1 MKQNVLLCPS
11 PLRYGAPQFDKIKEE
26 DYLPAFEKA
35 IEEAYRDIDAIVSN
49 PEPPT
54 FKNTIE
60 ALEFSGEK
68 LDTVSGIFFNL
79 NECLSSDKMQQ
90 IAEEVSPK
98 LTRLSLYT
106 LFNDKLFQRVKSV
119 YSQRRRLH
127 LDKEQAR
134 LLSRK
139 FRSFKEN
146 GALLDEEGK
155 KHLAKNSEEAS
166 LLTLKFGKNVLDAT
180 NDFILHLTD
189 KEDVAGLP
197 DYVLEEAKAEAGN
210 RKLKGWVFTLQA
222 PSYSAFMKFSPKRE
236 LRKKMYM
243 AYGSRCLGGK
253 YDNTAIIRRILE
265 LRMDSARLLGFKNP
279 AQAALKYR
287 MAKNPKTVKTFLN
300 DLLAKTLP
308 YAKKD
313 VERIEKF
320 AQRHGF
326 AGKDGSRAKLQGWDF
341 AYWSERLRKSRYNL
355 SDEETKP
362 FFRLENV
369 QQSLFDLAGR
379 LYGIRFVEAKDIPV
393 YHKDVKV
400 YDVLDKDGSHLALFY
415 SDFYP
420 RESKRGGAW
429 MTSFR
434 DSGGIPEQRPLISIV
449 CNFTKP
455 TPTKPSLL
463 TFGEVTTVLHEFGHA
478 LHGIFGKGK
487 YPSLTGTSVTRDFVE
502 LPSQIMENWAVE
514 EEFLKMAGRHYK
526 TGEVIG
532 KDLIAKIK
540 RARNYNSGYAFVRQL
555 AFGITDMAL
564 HTMPK
569 EKILQINTPED
580 LERLENRLKDKCKL
594 MPAVEGTAFCPS
606 FNHIFSGGYAA
617 GYYSYKWAE
626 VLEADAFSLF
636 KKNGIFDRKTAGS
649 FRENILEKGNLED
662 ADILYRNFRG
672 RDPKPEALL
681 IRDGLTRPLRK

>member
-1 MKQNVLLCPS
+1 MRNNPLLHLS
-11 PLRYGAPQFDKIKEE
+11 SLRYGAPLFDKIRED
-26 DYLPAFEKA
+26 DYLPAFRKA
-35 IEEAYRDIDAIVSN
+35 IEQAYKDVDAITSN

-54 FKNTIE
+54 FENTIE
-60 ALEFSGEK
+60 ALEFSGK
-68 LDTVSGIFFNL
+68 LLDEVSGIFFNL
-79 NECLSSDKMQQ
+79 NECLSSDKMQG
-90 IAEEVSPK
+90 IAEEISPE

-106 LFNDKLFQRVKSV
+106 LFNDKLFQRIKTV
-119 YSQRRRLH
+119 YEQRNKLH

-134 LLSRK
+134 LLEKR
-139 FRSFKEN
+139 FRAFKEN

-189 KEDVAGLP
+189 KEDMVELP
-197 DYVLEEAKAEAGN
+197 DYVLEAAEEEAKN
-210 RKLKGWVFTLQA
+210 RKLNGWVFTLQA
-222 PSYSAFMKFSPKRE
+222 PSYSGFMKFSPKRD
-236 LRKKMYM
+236 LRKKMYL

-253 YDNTAIIRRILE
+253 YDNTAIIKRILE
-265 LRMDSARLLGFKNP
+265 LRMDSSNLLGFKTP

-287 MAKNPKTVKTFLN
+287 MAKNPKTVNSFLK
-300 DLLAKTLP
+300 DLLDKTLP
-308 YAKKD
+308 YAKQD
-313 VERIEKF
+313 VKRIEDF
-320 AQRHGF
+320 ARKHGF
-326 AGKDGSRAKLQGWDF
+326 KDKLQGWDF
-341 AYWSERLRKSRYNL
+341 AYWSEKLRKSRYSL
-355 SDEETKP
+355 SDDQVKP

-369 QQSLFDLAGR
+369 QRSLFDLAR
-379 LYGIRFVEAKDIPV
+379 KLYGIRFVEAKDIPV

-400 YDVLDKDGSHLALFY
+400 YDVLDRDGSHLALFY

-420 RESKRGGAW
+420 RKSKRGGAW

-463 TFGEVTTVLHEFGHA
+463 TFGEVTTILHEFGHA
-478 LHGIFGKGK
+478 LHGILGKGK

-526 TGEVIG
+526 TNKVIG
-532 KDLIAKIK
+532 KDLISKIK

-569 EKILQINTPED
+569 EKIAGINSPED
-580 LERLENRLKDKCKL
+580 LENLENRLKKKCHL
-594 MPAVEGTAFCPS
+594 MPSVKGCAFCPS
-606 FNHIFSGGYAA
+606 FTHIFSGGYAA

-636 KKNGIFDRKTAGS
+636 KKNGIFDKKTARS

-662 ADILYRNFRG
+662 AAVLYRNFRG
-672 RDPKPEALL
+672 RDPRPEALL
-681 IRDGLTRPLRK
+681 KRDGLTRPLRK

>member
-1 MKQNVLLCPS
+1 MRNNPLLRPS
-11 PLRYGAPQFDKIKEE
+11 KLRYGAPLFDKIRED
-26 DYLPAFEKA
+26 DYLPAFRKA
-35 IEEAYRDIDAIVSN
+35 IEQAYKDVDAITSN

-54 FKNTIE
+54 FENTIE
-60 ALEFSGEK
+60 ALEFSGK
-68 LDTVSGIFFNL
+68 LLDEVSGIFFNL
-79 NECLSSDKMQQ
+79 NECLSSDKMQG
-90 IAEEVSPK
+90 IAEEISPE

-106 LFNDKLFQRVKSV
+106 LFNDKLFARIKAVYDQRKK
-119 YSQRRRLH
+119 LH

-134 LLSRK
+134 LLEKR
-139 FRSFKEN
+139 FRAFKEN

-180 NDFILHLTD
+180 NDFILYLTD
-189 KEDVAGLP
+189 KEDVAELP
-197 DYVLEEAKAEAGN
+197 DYVLEAAEEEAN
-210 RKLKGWVFTLQA
+210 SRKLKGWVFTLQA
-222 PSYSAFMKFSPKRE
+222 PSYSGFMKFSPKRE
-236 LRKKMYM
+236 LRKKMYL

-253 YDNTAIIRRILE
+253 YDNTAIIKRILE
-265 LRMDSARLLGFKNP
+265 LRMDSSNLLGFKTP
-279 AQAALKYR
+279 AQGALKYR
-287 MAKNPKTVKTFLN
+287 MAKNPKTVNSFLK
-300 DLLAKTLP
+300 DLLDKTLP
-308 YAKKD
+308 YAKQD
-313 VERIEKF
+313 VKRIEDF
-320 AQRHGF
+320 ARKHGF
-326 AGKDGSRAKLQGWDF
+326 KDKLQGWDF
-341 AYWSERLRKSRYNL
+341 AYWSEKLRKSRYSL
-355 SDEETKP
+355 SDDQVKP

-369 QQSLFDLAGR
+369 QRSLFDLAR
-379 LYGIRFVEAKDIPV
+379 KLYGIRFVEAKDIPV

-420 RESKRGGAW
+420 RKSKRGGAW

-463 TFGEVTTVLHEFGHA
+463 TFGEVTTILHEFGHA
-478 LHGIFGKGK
+478 LHGILGKGK

-526 TGEVIG
+526 TNKVIG
-532 KDLIAKIK
+532 KDLISKIK

-569 EKILQINTPED
+569 EKIAGINSPED
-580 LERLENRLKDKCKL
+580 LENLENRLKKKCHL
-594 MPAVEGTAFCPS
+594 MPVVKGCAFCPS
-606 FNHIFSGGYAA
+606 FTHIFSGGYAA

-636 KKNGIFDRKTAGS
+636 KKNGIFDKKTARS

-662 ADILYRNFRG
+662 AAVLYRNFRG
-672 RDPKPEALL
+672 RDPRPEALL
-681 IRDGLTRPLRK
+681 RRDGLTRPLRK

>member
-1 MKQNVLLCPS
+1 MRNNPLLHPS
-11 PLRYGAPQFDKIKEE
+11 SLRYGAPLFDKIRED
-26 DYLPAFEKA
+26 DYLPAFRKA
-35 IEEAYRDIDAIVSN
+35 IEQAYKDVDAITSN

-54 FKNTIE
+54 FENTIE
-60 ALEFSGEK
+60 ALEFSGK
-68 LDTVSGIFFNL
+68 LLDEVSGIFFNL
-79 NECLSSDKMQQ
+79 NECLSSDKMQG
-90 IAEEVSPK
+90 IAEEISPE

-106 LFNDKLFQRVKSV
+106 LFNDKLFQRIKTV
-119 YSQRRRLH
+119 YEQRNKLH

-134 LLSRK
+134 LLEKR
-139 FRSFKEN
+139 FRAFKEN

-189 KEDVAGLP
+189 KEDVVELP
-197 DYVLEEAKAEAGN
+197 DYVLEAAEEEAKS

-222 PSYSAFMKFSPKRE
+222 PSYSGFMKFSPKRD
-236 LRKKMYM
+236 LRKKMYL

-253 YDNTAIIRRILE
+253 YDNTAIIKRILE
-265 LRMDSARLLGFKNP
+265 LRMDSSNLLGFKTP

-287 MAKNPKTVKTFLN
+287 MAKNPKTVNSFLK
-300 DLLAKTLP
+300 DLLDKTLP
-308 YAKKD
+308 YAKQD
-313 VERIEKF
+313 VKRIEDF
-320 AQRHGF
+320 ARKHGF
-326 AGKDGSRAKLQGWDF
+326 KDKLQGWDF
-341 AYWSERLRKSRYNL
+341 AYWSEKLRKSRYSL
-355 SDEETKP
+355 SDDQVKP

-369 QQSLFDLAGR
+369 QRSLFDLAR
-379 LYGIRFVEAKDIPV
+379 KLYGIRFVEAKDIPV

-400 YDVLDKDGSHLALFY
+400 YDVLDKDGTHLALFY

-420 RESKRGGAW
+420 RKSKRGGAW

-463 TFGEVTTVLHEFGHA
+463 TFGEVTTILHEFGHA
-478 LHGIFGKGK
+478 LHGILGKGK

-526 TGEVIG
+526 TGKVIG
-532 KDLIAKIK
+532 KDLISKIK

-569 EKILQINTPED
+569 EKIAGINTPED
-580 LERLENRLKDKCKL
+580 LENLENRLKKKCHL
-594 MPAVEGTAFCPS
+594 MPSVKGCAFCPS
-606 FNHIFSGGYAA
+606 FTHIFSGGYAA

-636 KKNGIFDRKTAGS
+636 KKNGIFDKKTARS

-662 ADILYRNFRG
+662 AAVLYRNFRG
-672 RDPKPEALL
+672 RDPRPEALL
-681 IRDGLTRPLRK
+681 KRDGLTRPLRK

>member
-1 MKQNVLLCPS
+1 MRNNPLLHPS
-11 PLRYGAPQFDKIKEE
+11 YLRYGAPLFDKIRED
-26 DYLPAFEKA
+26 DYLPAFRKA
-35 IEEAYRDIDAIVSN
+35 IEQAYKDVDAITSN

-54 FKNTIE
+54 FENTIE
-60 ALEFSGEK
+60 ALEFSGK
-68 LDTVSGIFFNL
+68 LLDEVSGIFFNL
-79 NECLSSDKMQQ
+79 NECLSSDKMQG
-90 IAEEVSPK
+90 IAEEISPE

-106 LFNDKLFQRVKSV
+106 LFNDKLFQRIKTV
-119 YSQRRRLH
+119 YEQRNKLH

-134 LLSRK
+134 LLEKR
-139 FRSFKEN
+139 FRAFKEN

-189 KEDVAGLP
+189 KEDVVELP
-197 DYVLEEAKAEAGN
+197 DYVLEAAEEEAKN
-210 RKLKGWVFTLQA
+210 RKLNGWVFTLQA
-222 PSYSAFMKFSPKRE
+222 PSYSGFMKFSPKRD
-236 LRKKMYM
+236 LRKKMYL

-253 YDNTAIIRRILE
+253 YDNTAIIKRILE
-265 LRMDSARLLGFKNP
+265 LRMDSSNLLGFKIP
-279 AQAALKYR
+279 AQGALKYR
-287 MAKNPKTVKTFLN
+287 MAKNPKTVKSFLKS
-300 DLLAKTLP
+300 LLDKTLP
-308 YAKKD
+308 YAKQD
-313 VERIEKF
+313 VKRIEDF
-320 AQRHGF
+320 ARKHGF
-326 AGKDGSRAKLQGWDF
+326 KDKLQGWDF
-341 AYWSERLRKSRYNL
+341 GYWSEKLRKSRYSL
-355 SDEETKP
+355 SDDQVKP

-369 QQSLFDLAGR
+369 QRSLFDLAR
-379 LYGIRFVEAKDIPV
+379 KLYGIRFVEAKDIPV

-400 YDVLDKDGSHLALFY
+400 YDVLDRDGSHLALFY

-420 RESKRGGAW
+420 RKSKRGGAW

-463 TFGEVTTVLHEFGHA
+463 TFGEVTTILHEFGHA
-478 LHGIFGKGK
+478 LHGILGKGK

-526 TGEVIG
+526 TGKVIG
-532 KDLIAKIK
+532 KDLISKIK

-569 EKILQINTPED
+569 EKIAEINTPED
-580 LERLENRLKDKCKL
+580 LENLENRLKKKCHL
-594 MPAVEGTAFCPS
+594 MPSVKGCAFCPS
-606 FNHIFSGGYAA
+606 FTHIFSGGYAA

-636 KKNGIFDRKTAGS
+636 KKNGIFDKKTARS

-662 ADILYRNFRG
+662 ASVLYRNFRG
-672 RDPKPEALL
+672 RDPRPEALL
-681 IRDGLTRPLRK
+681 KRDGLTRPLRK

>member
-1 MKQNVLLCPS
+1 MRNNPLLHPS
-11 PLRYGAPQFDKIKEE
+11 SLRYGAPLFDKIRED
-26 DYLPAFEKA
+26 DYLPAFRKA
-35 IEEAYRDIDAIVSN
+35 IEQAYKDVDAITSN

-54 FKNTIE
+54 FENTIE
-60 ALEFSGEK
+60 ALEFSGK
-68 LDTVSGIFFNL
+68 LLDEVSGIFFNL
-79 NECLSSDKMQQ
+79 NECLSSDKMQG
-90 IAEEVSPK
+90 IAEEISPE

-106 LFNDKLFQRVKSV
+106 LFNDKLFQRIKTV
-119 YSQRRRLH
+119 YEQRNKLH

-134 LLSRK
+134 LLEKR
-139 FRSFKEN
+139 FRAFKEN

-189 KEDVAGLP
+189 KEDVVELP
-197 DYVLEEAKAEAGN
+197 DYVLETAEEEAKS
-210 RKLKGWVFTLQA
+210 RKLNGWVFTLQA
-222 PSYSAFMKFSPKRE
+222 PSYSGFMKFSPKRD
-236 LRKKMYM
+236 LRKKMYL

-253 YDNTAIIRRILE
+253 YDNTAIIKRILE
-265 LRMDSARLLGFKNP
+265 LRMDSSNLLGFKTP

-287 MAKNPKTVKTFLN
+287 MAKNPKTVKSFLKS
-300 DLLAKTLP
+300 LLDKTLP
-308 YAKKD
+308 YAKQD
-313 VERIEKF
+313 VKRIEDF
-320 AQRHGF
+320 ARKHGF
-326 AGKDGSRAKLQGWDF
+326 KDKLQGWDF
-341 AYWSERLRKSRYNL
+341 GYWSEKLRKSRYSL
-355 SDEETKP
+355 SDDQVKP

-369 QQSLFDLAGR
+369 QRSLFDLAR
-379 LYGIRFVEAKDIPV
+379 KLYGIRFVEAKDIPV

-400 YDVLDKDGSHLALFY
+400 YDVLDRDGSHLALFY

-420 RESKRGGAW
+420 RKSKRGGAW

-463 TFGEVTTVLHEFGHA
+463 TFGEVTTILHEFGHA
-478 LHGIFGKGK
+478 LHGILGKGK

-526 TGEVIG
+526 TGKVIG
-532 KDLIAKIK
+532 KDLISKIK

-569 EKILQINTPED
+569 EKIAEINTPED
-580 LERLENRLKDKCKL
+580 LENLENRLKKKCHL
-594 MPAVEGTAFCPS
+594 MPSVKGCAFCPS
-606 FNHIFSGGYAA
+606 FTHIFSGGYAA

-636 KKNGIFDRKTAGS
+636 KKNGIFDKKTARS

-662 ADILYRNFRG
+662 AAVLYRNFRG
-672 RDPKPEALL
+672 RGPRPEALL
-681 IRDGLTRPLRK
+681 KRDGLTRPLRK

>member
-1 MKQNVLLCPS
+1 MRNNPLLHPS
-11 PLRYGAPQFDKIKEE
+11 SLRYGAPLFDKIRED
-26 DYLPAFEKA
+26 DYLPAFRKA
-35 IEEAYRDIDAIVSN
+35 IEQAYKEVDAITSN

-54 FKNTIE
+54 FENTIE
-60 ALEFSGEK
+60 ALEFSGK
-68 LDTVSGIFFNL
+68 LLDEVSGIFFNL
-79 NECLSSDKMQQ
+79 NECLSSDKMQG
-90 IAEEVSPK
+90 IAEEISPE

-106 LFNDKLFQRVKSV
+106 LFNDKLFQRIKTV
-119 YSQRRRLH
+119 YEQRNKLH

-134 LLSRK
+134 LLEKR
-139 FRSFKEN
+139 FRAFKEN

-189 KEDVAGLP
+189 KEDVVELP
-197 DYVLEEAKAEAGN
+197 DYVLEAAEEEAKN
-210 RKLKGWVFTLQA
+210 RKLNGWVFTLQA
-222 PSYSAFMKFSPKRE
+222 PSYSGFMKFSPKRD
-236 LRKKMYM
+236 LRKKMYL

-253 YDNTAIIRRILE
+253 YDNTAIIKRILE
-265 LRMDSARLLGFKNP
+265 LRMDSSNLLGFKTP

-287 MAKNPKTVKTFLN
+287 MAKNPKTVNSFLK
-300 DLLAKTLP
+300 DLLDKTLP
-308 YAKKD
+308 YAKQD
-313 VERIEKF
+313 VKRIEDF
-320 AQRHGF
+320 ARKHGF
-326 AGKDGSRAKLQGWDF
+326 KDKLQGWDF
-341 AYWSERLRKSRYNL
+341 GYWSEKLRKSRYSL
-355 SDEETKP
+355 SDDQVKP

-369 QQSLFDLAGR
+369 QRSLFDLAR
-379 LYGIRFVEAKDIPV
+379 KLYGIRFVEAKDIPV
-393 YHKDVKV
+393 YHKEVKV
-400 YDVLDKDGSHLALFY
+400 YDVLDKDGTHLALFY

-420 RESKRGGAW
+420 RKSKRGGAW

-463 TFGEVTTVLHEFGHA
+463 TFGEVTTILHEFGHA
-478 LHGIFGKGK
+478 LHGILGKGK

-526 TGEVIG
+526 TGKVIG
-532 KDLIAKIK
+532 KDLISKIK

-569 EKILQINTPED
+569 EKIAGINTPED
-580 LERLENRLKDKCKL
+580 LENLEKRLKKKCHL
-594 MPAVEGTAFCPS
+594 MPSVKGCAFCPS
-606 FNHIFSGGYAA
+606 FTHIFSGGYAA

-636 KKNGIFDRKTAGS
+636 KKNGIFDKKTARS

-662 ADILYRNFRG
+662 ATVLYRNFRG
-672 RDPKPEALL
+672 RDPRPEALL
-681 IRDGLTRPLRK
+681 KRDGLTRPLRK